1 AARHTSDLA
10 LAVADGR
17 RGRRGTI
24 HTHVGVSN
32 FRIDLAVV
40 HPDAAGRYLAGIEC
54 DGATYHSSPSA
65 RDRDRVRHIILEQLG
80 WRLLR
85 VWSTDFFID
94 PETSIAR
101 LDAKL
106 NALLEAD
113 RSAEKTAESSADS
126 SELPDT
132 NTWDESLSPD
142 EYEDSAPEAGD
153 GGPQGTSN
161 QDSEVEA
168 PRQIEL
174 DVGAADSSPVRRV

>member
-1 AARHTSDLA
+1 
-10 LAVADGR
+10 
-17 RGRRGTI
+17 
-24 HTHVGVSN
+24 VGVSK

-85 VWSTDFFID
+85 AWSTDFFID
-94 PETSIAR
+94 PDTSIAT

-132 NTWDESLSPD
+132 DTWDESLSPD
-142 EYEDSAPEAGD
+142 EDEDSAPEAGD
-153 GGPQGTSN
+153 GGPQDRKSVVQGKSA
-161 QDSEVEA
+161 QPA
-168 PRQIEL
+168 C
-174 DVGAADSSPVRRV
+174 RRGRRTES